1 MLFALITVVSLTAG
15 CTTYQDRAYYD
26 QGAPGYP
33 EGVESGRIDYT
44 EPRYTAPQPA
54 WPDTRW
60 PGAPWPGIEVGTPS
74 GGMRGELRL

>member
-33 EGVESGRIDYT
+33 EGVESGRIEYTELHYT
-44 EPRYTAPQPA
+44 EPRPA
-54 WPDTRW
+54 WPGAIW
-60 PGAPWPGIEVGTPS
+60 PGVEVGTPS

>member
-33 EGVESGRIDYT
+33 EGVESGRIEYTEPHYT
-44 EPRYTAPQPA
+44 EPRPA
-54 WPDTRW
+54 WPGAIW
-60 PGAPWPGIEVGTPS
+60 PGVEVGTPS